1 MAGQVSEVRVGQRVL
16 SAKLISLDCTGA
28 GRGVLWEDFSSKESW
43 AEVGARQ
50 VGAEGWIWGVE
61 SRSGKFLKR

>member
-16 SAKLISLDCTGA
+16 SAKLISFDPTGA
-28 GRGVLWEDFSSKESW
+28 GGLWEDFSFSKESW

-50 VGAEGWIWGVE
+50 VGVGAWIWGVE

>member
-16 SAKLISLDCTGA
+16 SAKLISLDCTDA
-28 GRGVLWEDFSSKESW
+28 GGLWEDFSSKESW

-50 VGAEGWIWGVE
+50 VRAGGWIWGVE